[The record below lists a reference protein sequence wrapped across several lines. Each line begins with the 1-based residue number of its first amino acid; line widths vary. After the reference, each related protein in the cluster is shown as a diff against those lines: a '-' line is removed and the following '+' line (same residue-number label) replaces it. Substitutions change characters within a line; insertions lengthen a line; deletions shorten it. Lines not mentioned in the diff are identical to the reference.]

1 VGNYFTMITL
11 PLSFEALLANPKN
24 VLQILN
30 VINDMD
36 ELSGGENGSVLLQTS
51 EGTDSAENIVITVKT
66 LLSFTSKNVS
76 IKEIAVDVKN
86 NSDKLKALIGA
97 TKATADMAS
106 DMNNIA
112 NKNSKNEGKE
122 KQE

>member
-1 VGNYFTMITL
+1 MITL